1 MIDETTP
8 FTVLAVDDQKAILD
22 GLALIIEI
30 AAGSSILASSGKE
43 ALRIVA
49 TDYDN
54 IDLVILD
61 MGMPDLSGEQVA
73 NKIREIDPTMP
84 IIISSGYDE
93 FQLMAQLNLS
103 KGVSFVRKPYLI
115 ETMMQAIKENI
126 KSGNGDKLGP
136 HF

>member
-1 MIDETTP
+1 MIDETIP

-30 AAGSSILASSGKE
+30 AEGSSILASSGHE
-43 ALRIVA
+43 ALRIIA
-49 TDYDN
+49 TDYEN

-73 NKIREIDPTMP
+73 YKIREIDPTMP
-84 IIISSGYDE
+84 IIISSGYAE
-93 FQLMAQLNLS
+93 SQLMAQLDLS

-115 ETMMQAIKENI
+115 DTMMQAIKENL
-126 KSGNGDKLGP
+126 KSGNG
-136 HF
+136 HQ